1 MQKST
6 TKERLKELMQ
16 ERGLKQIDIV
26 NLAKPFCEKSGIK
39 LGRNDISQYLSG
51 KVMPGQQKLFVLAQ
65 ALDVSLQWLMGYD
78 DTIKSESSSP
88 SKLSIVLNDSTRH
101 LLNNFESLNSAGKKK
116 LIDYSDDLV
125 ALGRYSVPDGQ
136 IFRAARSTDK
146 SSRPMFVEKDE
157 ELIQKLKDAPAVTSI
172 DDLKK

>member
-1 MQKST
+1 MKNTT
-6 TKERLKELMQ
+6 TKERLRELIQ

-26 NLAKPFCEKSGIK
+26 NLAKPYCEKAGIK

-51 KVMPGQQKLFVLAQ
+51 KVEPGQHKLFVLAQ

-78 DTIKSESSSP
+78 APIENKDSSQSE
-88 SKLSIVLNDSTRH
+88 LSVILPDNTRH

-125 ALGRYSVPDGQ
+125 ALGRYAVPDGQ
-136 IFRAARSTDK
+136 MFRAARSTNK
-146 SSRPMFVEKDE
+146 NSRPMFVEKDE
-157 ELIQKLKDAPAVTSI
+157 ELIQKLKDAPAVTSNE
-172 DDLKK
+172 DL

>member
-1 MQKST
+1 MKRTT

-51 KVMPGQQKLFVLAQ
+51 KVMPGQHKLFVLAQ

-78 DTIKSESSSP
+78 APIENESSSP
-88 SKLSIVLNDSTRH
+88 SHLSLVVSDSTKH

-116 LIDYSDDLV
+116 LIEYSDDLV
-125 ALGRYSVPDGQ
+125 ALGRYAVPDGQ
-136 IFRAARSTDK
+136 MFRAARSTDK
-146 SSRPMFVEKDE
+146 SSHPMFVEKDE
-157 ELIQKLKDAPAVTSI
+157 ELIQKLKDAPAVTSS
-172 DDLKK
+172 DDL

>member
-1 MQKST
+1 MKQST

-16 ERGLKQIDIV
+16 KRGLKQIDIV

-51 KVMPGQQKLFVLAQ
+51 KVEPGQHKLFVLAQ

-78 DTIKSESSSP
+78 TTSESDDSSP
-88 SKLSIVLNDSTRH
+88 SRLSLVLSESTKH
-101 LLNNFESLNSAGKKK
+101 LLDNFESLNSAGKKK

-125 ALGRYSVPDGQ
+125 ALGRYAVPDGQ
-136 IFRAARSTDK
+136 MFRAARSTDK

-157 ELIQKLKDAPAVTSI
+157 EFIQKLKDAPAVTSN
-172 DDLKK
+172 DDL